1 MKTTTNIWSDDDLSL
16 LGGAGQVEVSSVR
29 RDGSLTRARTVWIV
43 RVGDQLYLR
52 SVNGPEAAWYR
63 STRSRHQ
70 GRVEAGGVVRD
81 VTWVDV
87 DAAEYP
93 DIDPAIDTEYARK
106 YRGSTSAIAHINS
119 PAAHATTMRVDPR

>member
-1 MKTTTNIWSDDDLSL
+1 MTANTWSEDDLDL
-16 LGGAGQVEVSSVR
+16 FGGAGEVEVSSVR
-29 RDGSLTRARTVWIV
+29 RDGSWSRSRIVWIV

-70 GRVEAGGVVRD
+70 GRLEARGKLCD
-81 VTWVDV
+81 VTWVDI
-87 DAAEYP
+87 DAAEHP
-93 DIDPAIDTEYARK
+93 DIDPAIDAEYARK

-119 PAAHATTMRVDPR
+119 EQARGTTMRVDPR